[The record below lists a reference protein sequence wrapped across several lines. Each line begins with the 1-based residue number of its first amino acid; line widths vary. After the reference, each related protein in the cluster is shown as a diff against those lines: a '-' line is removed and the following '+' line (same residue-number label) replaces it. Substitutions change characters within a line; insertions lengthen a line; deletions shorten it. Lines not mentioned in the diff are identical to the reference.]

1 MHGICFALLTVLICA
16 QVASC
21 AVQPGSSVATVPA
34 AGVPVPAAAAPAQ
47 AAAADG
53 ATSINISLDIEGVH
67 VGLDNLAINLTG
79 LRVGIDK
86 LKLVADVNLPPLLP
100 QLGEV
105 VGSAGK
111 LVGPAT
117 AALTDTTK
125 TLTDSTGK
133 ITGSGKDPLHQPPP
147 AQLEEPVE
155 EIWLDQ
161 RQPQAVQQ
169 HLGYFRDSHH
179 SVDSK
184 QVCLNSSRNNSTKR
198 PSSRPDAQAPL
209 DWNSLEW
216 MTSLFPSFR

>member
-1 MHGICFALLTVLICA
+1 MRRVCFALFSFLVTA
-16 QVASC
+16 QLYSC

-34 AGVPVPAAAAPAQ
+34 AGAPLPAASAPK

-53 ATSINISLDIEGVH
+53 ATSINLTLDIEGVH

-79 LRVGIDK
+79 LRIGIDK

-125 TLTDSTGK
+125 TLTDTTGK
-133 ITGSGKDPLHQPPP
+133 LTGSGKDPLHQPSP
-147 AQLEEPVE
+147 LEEPVE

-161 RQPQAVQQ
+161 KQPQQ
-169 HLGYFRDSHH
+169 HLGYFRESHH
-179 SVDSK
+179 SVDSQHRQ
-184 QVCLNSSRNNSTKR
+184 QVCSNSSRGAEAQR
-198 PSSRPDAQAPL
+198 PPSHAPSRGAH
-209 DWNSLEW
+209 DWNSMEW